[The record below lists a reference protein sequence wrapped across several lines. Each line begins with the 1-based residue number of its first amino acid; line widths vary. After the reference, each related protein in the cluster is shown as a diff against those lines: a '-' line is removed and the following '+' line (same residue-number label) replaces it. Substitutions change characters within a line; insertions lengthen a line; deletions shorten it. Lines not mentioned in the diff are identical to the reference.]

1 MKYESIPLDKMAL
14 DELAEYI
21 VNELDVK
28 LQLEVIGIEYYNS
41 YINFDKTKRRE
52 IILSSLKQMPE
63 DIIEN
68 IINNKK
74 TR

>member
-1 MKYESIPLDKMAL
+1 MKYESIPLDKMTL

-21 VNELDVK
+21 VSELDVK
-28 LQLEVIGIEYYNS
+28 LQLEIIGIEYYNS

-63 DIIEN
+63 DVIEN
-68 IINNKK
+68 IISDKK